1 MDLITAL
8 LPQELTPGWAVS
20 LIILSFFTSAF
31 NATFGIGGGLVILTV
46 LLQILPAAIVL
57 PLHGLIQLGSNTG
70 RAWSM
75 RSSVCVAILR
85 WFILG
90 AALGVGLAGMIF
102 VTLPT
107 SLLTITLG
115 LFILWSIWG
124 HRFNFLSIP
133 DKGFV
138 AVGAVASFFSMFL
151 GATGAMVAAFWNQQR
166 LGGKEGQVA
175 THGAVMAVTHA
186 FKCVAFGF
194 LGFAFSEWLFFLL
207 AMVSVGYAGTLT
219 GKRILS
225 RLKEETFKAG
235 FKIVMTL
242 LALRLIWQ
250 GIQG

>member
-1 MDLITAL
+1 M
-8 LPQELTPGWAVS
+8 
-20 LIILSFFTSAF
+20 
-31 NATFGIGGGLVILTV
+31 
-46 LLQILPAAIVL
+46 
-57 PLHGLIQLGSNTG
+57 
-70 RAWSM
+70 
-75 RSSVCVAILR
+75 
-85 WFILG
+85 
-90 AALGVGLAGMIF
+90 F
-102 VTLPT
+102 VNLPT
-107 SLLTITLG
+107 SLLAITLG
-115 LFILWSIWG
+115 LFILWSIWAP
-124 HRFNFLSIP
+124 RFKFVSIP
-133 DKGFV
+133 DKGFF

-207 AMVSVGYAGTLT
+207 AMVSIGYAGTLT

-225 RLKEETFKAG
+225 RLNEETFRAG
-235 FKIVMTL
+235 FKAVMTL